1 MMKIFRKKKEIRVW
15 IIRKNK
21 R

>member
-1 MMKIFRKKKEIRVW
+1 MKKEIRVW
-15 IIRKNK
+15 ERT